1 MDLAYFFRT
10 VEDAAAPKIPVWF
23 IVVFTLAL
31 VLLAAYVKAP
41 KLYAVIAIGF
51 QTTIL
56 CWYGLSHIL
65 IPDGLPL
72 YHCRISLWVVSIGIL
87 FNIRSKFIL
96 WLSYLGIAMSLMV
109 LLMRD
114 MDPYSFPHITNFY
127 YFLGHG
133 AIFLISASYIEK
145 YEEKLSVKQS
155 LVYALL
161 LHTAVLGIDILLNS
175 NYAYLRKLP
184 IINSPTA
191 DKFAFF
197 IVTVVVVATVFLT
210 QKIVELKP
218 VKSFLMRSK
227 TEVTE

>member
-1 MDLAYFFRT
+1 MDLTYFFRT
-10 VEDAAAPKIPVWF
+10 VEDAAAPKIPIWF
-23 IVVFTLAL
+23 LAGLLL
-31 VLLAAYVKAP
+31 VLLLLAAYVKAP
-41 KLYAVIAIGF
+41 KLYAVIAIGL
-51 QTTIL
+51 QITIL

-133 AIFLISASYIEK
+133 AIFLISASYIER

-191 DKFAFF
+191 DK
-197 IVTVVVVATVFLT
+197 
-210 QKIVELKP
+210 
-218 VKSFLMRSK
+218 
-227 TEVTE
+227 